1 MPAILAV
8 MGVAVTAAPVAVAV
22 AVAVVV
28 VGRRLLGRR
37 LEYAVV
43 R

>member
-22 AVAVVV
+22 AVAVV
-28 VGRRLLGRR
+28 GRLLLGRR